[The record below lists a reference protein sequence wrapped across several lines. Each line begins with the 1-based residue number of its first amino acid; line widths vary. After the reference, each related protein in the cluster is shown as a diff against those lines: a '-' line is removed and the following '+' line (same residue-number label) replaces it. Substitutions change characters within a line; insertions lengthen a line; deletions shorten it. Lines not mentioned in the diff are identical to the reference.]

1 MTAIAT
7 NQPKSQLVHMFPG
20 SSWDGKAQ
28 RLAVTGY
35 NEHRLFMLKLD
46 QRTGSLIMDTAFHD
60 ADGKPGFNFD
70 DRQWPRGWTG
80 SANPHGVVFS
90 R

>member
-1 MTAIAT
+1 MRIV
-7 NQPKSQLVHMFPG
+7 KSHDVGPVRHLDVHGIRRHDLV
-20 SSWDGKAQ
+20 
-28 RLAVTGY
+28 
-35 NEHRLFMLKLD
+35 KLD
-46 QRTGSLIMDTAFHD
+46 EANGQLAMDTAFHD

-70 DRQWPRGWTG
+70 NREWPHGWKG